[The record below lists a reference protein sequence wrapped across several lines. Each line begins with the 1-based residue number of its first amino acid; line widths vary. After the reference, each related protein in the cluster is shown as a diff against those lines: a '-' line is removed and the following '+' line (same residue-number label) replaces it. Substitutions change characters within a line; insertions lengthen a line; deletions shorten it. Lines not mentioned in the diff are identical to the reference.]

1 MQDLVLL
8 YINDRTENLNSN
20 SKLFKGDTSLFSTVN
35 SVTQCNSQIRTDLA
49 NINDWANKWKLAF
62 NPDHIVPTHEVVF
75 SPKIIKLITLC
86 LL

>member
-49 NINDWANKWKLAF
+49 NINDWAYKWKLPF
-62 NPDHIVPTHEVVF
+62 NPDHIVPAHEVVF
-75 SPKIIKLITLC
+75 SPKIIKRITLC
-86 LL
+86 FL